1 MRLICDECGA
11 ALRIVRHARGITDT
25 FTRVAPCEECMREA
39 ERDGQERTKDTAM
52 WKKVADELPP
62 LDAPVHSTRDRTQPR
77 RIPSTVKRPML
88 GFCLGRLAGILCFRG
103 EMSPSLGCP
112 LPNAIEEISALEHDL
127 KMFRV
132 SAELRQPFRLEL
144 FSLLPSH
151 MNIFHVVFGEQF

>member
-62 LDAPVHSTRDRTQPR
+62 LDAPVF
-77 RIPSTVKRPML
+77 L
-88 GFCLGRLAGILCFRG
+88 RLADGRC
-103 EMSPSLGCP
+103 
-112 LPNAIEEISALEHDL
+112 LPGVREHMPCCGGWVWSRLWTVPWWSEKGQRWEPED
-127 KMFRV
+127 
-132 SAELRQPFRLEL
+132 AEYDDEYEVTHWHPF
-144 FSLLPSH
+144 PDPPP
-151 MNIFHVVFGEQF
+151 IT